1 MVIKLEQIGIIR
13 YSNLEYF
20 IKIMVISAFT
30 LKLNYKILGIH
41 EKSVL
46 NVVKL
51 AIILICSNVICAMI
65 EDVTNSTI
73 SVLFL
78 DIFVSLILSY
88 KINNNLGY
96 SVLVSTISLSIN
108 YVIYLI
114 SVIINFIIFR
124 TLNISNE
131 QIALISILIIFSVL
145 VMILCN
151 VKRVKNG
158 VTFLKNNENNE
169 YLGMF
174 ILNISYVVF
183 LAIIVLNSIDKRSI
197 LIYVIIFSIIMFISI
212 QKSLQVYY
220 KQKLQE
226 RETAEIKEELNS
238 KAKEIE
244 ELEKEN
250 LRLSKANHSILHKQK
265 SLEYELS
272 QALLKNET
280 IDKKEIKTKLQD
292 ISKEIPKETEPIE
305 LTKTNIK
312 EIDNMLKY
320 MQAECTKNKIDFELQ
335 VNGNIQ
341 HMINKYIGKEELE
354 ILLADHIKNA
364 IIAINHSNN
373 INKNI
378 LVRLG
383 IIDGLYSLYIY
394 DSGIEFE
401 VETLKNLGIK
411 PSTTH
416 ADDGGTGMGFM
427 NTFDTLKKYN
437 ASMEIHEYGKPSKDN
452 FTKVIKIIFNN
463 KHEYK
468 ISSYREKEIY

>member
-1 MVIKLEQIGIIR
+1 MGQIIEYRNI
-13 YSNLEYF
+13 EYF
-20 IKIMVISAFT
+20 IKTIFISIFT
-30 LKLNYKILGIH
+30 LYLNYKILNIEEKDKKEIIKNILVTIFFTGISTVI
-41 EKSVL
+41 KYYCNLTLSMIALDIFIACIFSVVTKRYISFSL
-46 NVVKL
+46 IVTTISLTVNYILYSISIAVNYIIFKMFNITNEYITL
-51 AIILICSNVICAMI
+51 IGIILIYI
-65 EDVTNSTI
+65 
-73 SVLFL
+73 
-78 DIFVSLILSY
+78 
-88 KINNNLGY
+88 
-96 SVLVSTISLSIN
+96 
-108 YVIYLI
+108 
-114 SVIINFIIFR
+114 IIF
-124 TLNISNE
+124 N
-131 QIALISILIIFSVL
+131 
-145 VMILCN
+145 
-151 VKRVKNG
+151 RVYKMRRLKNG
-158 VTFLKNNENNE
+158 IAFFKRNENNE
-169 YLGMF
+169 YF
-174 ILNISYVVF
+174 VILTLNASCVVF
-183 LAIIVLNSIDKRSI
+183 IIFTI
-197 LIYVIIFSIIMFISI
+197 LINIDITVKRTLFIYMVIFSIIMFVSI
-212 QKSLQVYY
+212 QKSLQLYY

-280 IDKKEIKTKLQD
+280 MDKKEIKTKLQD
-292 ISKEIPKETEPIE
+292 ISKEIPKETAPIE

-335 VNGNIQ
+335 INGNIH

-354 ILLADHIKNA
+354 ILLADYIKNA
-364 IIAINHSNN
+364 IIAINHSKN

-383 IIDGLYSLYIY
+383 LIDGFYSLYIY

>member
-1 MVIKLEQIGIIR
+1 MDESVIKYFCKMVFISIFTMYLNYKFLNIQEKDIRKMIKVIIQIILIDIISIFIEISLNSTIGIILTNIFLALLFSGKINKNVG
-13 YSNLEYF
+13 YSLMITMISFCINYILYSMSIVINYIIFKTCNINNDYIILLGILLIYSIIF
-20 IKIMVISAFT
+20 IKLTKIKRLEHGIVFFRKNEDNEALGLVI
-30 LKLNYKILGIH
+30 LNLSTVIFLIFAILTN
-41 EKSVL
+41 L
-46 NVVKL
+46 N
-51 AIILICSNVICAMI
+51 ITTAMI
-65 EDVTNSTI
+65 RP
-73 SVLFL
+73 LF
-78 DIFVSLILSY
+78 
-88 KINNNLGY
+88 
-96 SVLVSTISLSIN
+96 
-108 YVIYLI
+108 
-114 SVIINFIIFR
+114 
-124 TLNISNE
+124 
-131 QIALISILIIFSVL
+131 
-145 VMILCN
+145 
-151 VKRVKNG
+151 
-158 VTFLKNNENNE
+158 
-169 YLGMF
+169 
-174 ILNISYVVF
+174 
-183 LAIIVLNSIDKRSI
+183 
-197 LIYVIIFSIIMFISI
+197 IYVIIFSIILFITI
-212 QKSLQVYY
+212 QKTLQLYY

-292 ISKEIPKETEPIE
+292 ISKEIPKETAPIE

-335 VNGNIQ
+335 INGNIH

>member
-1 MVIKLEQIGIIR
+1 MDESVIKYFCKMVFISIFTMYLNYKFLNIQEKDIRKMIKVIIQIILIDIISIFIEISLNSTIGIILTNIFLALLFSGKINKNVG
-13 YSNLEYF
+13 YSLMITMISFCINYILYSMSIVINYIIFKVCNINNDYIILLGILLIYSIIF
-20 IKIMVISAFT
+20 IKLTNIKRLKHGIVFFRKNEDNEALGLVI
-30 LKLNYKILGIH
+30 LNLSTVIFLIFAILTN
-41 EKSVL
+41 L
-46 NVVKL
+46 N
-51 AIILICSNVICAMI
+51 ITSAMI
-65 EDVTNSTI
+65 RP
-73 SVLFL
+73 LF
-78 DIFVSLILSY
+78 
-88 KINNNLGY
+88 
-96 SVLVSTISLSIN
+96 
-108 YVIYLI
+108 
-114 SVIINFIIFR
+114 
-124 TLNISNE
+124 
-131 QIALISILIIFSVL
+131 
-145 VMILCN
+145 
-151 VKRVKNG
+151 
-158 VTFLKNNENNE
+158 
-169 YLGMF
+169 
-174 ILNISYVVF
+174 
-183 LAIIVLNSIDKRSI
+183 
-197 LIYVIIFSIIMFISI
+197 IYVIIFSIILFITI
-212 QKSLQVYY
+212 QKTLQLYY

-226 RETAEIKEELNS
+226 RETAEIKEELNN
-238 KAKEIE
+238 KTKEIE

-250 LRLSKANHSILHKQK
+250 LRLSKANHSILHKQI

-272 QALLKNET
+272 QALLKNKT

-292 ISKEIPKETEPIE
+292 IFKEIPKETAPIE

-335 VNGNIQ
+335 INGNIH

>member
-1 MVIKLEQIGIIR
+1 MESIVDESVIKYFCKMVFISIFTMYLNYKFLNIQEKDIRKMIKVIIQIILIDIISIFIEISLNSTIGIILTNIFLALLFSGKINKNVG
-13 YSNLEYF
+13 YSLMITMISFCINYILYSMSIVINYIIFKTCNINNDYIILLGILLIYSIIF
-20 IKIMVISAFT
+20 IKLTKIKRLEHGIVFFRKNEDNEALGLVI
-30 LKLNYKILGIH
+30 LNLSTVIFLIFAILTN
-41 EKSVL
+41 L
-46 NVVKL
+46 N
-51 AIILICSNVICAMI
+51 ITTAMI
-65 EDVTNSTI
+65 RP
-73 SVLFL
+73 LF
-78 DIFVSLILSY
+78 
-88 KINNNLGY
+88 
-96 SVLVSTISLSIN
+96 
-108 YVIYLI
+108 
-114 SVIINFIIFR
+114 
-124 TLNISNE
+124 
-131 QIALISILIIFSVL
+131 
-145 VMILCN
+145 
-151 VKRVKNG
+151 
-158 VTFLKNNENNE
+158 
-169 YLGMF
+169 
-174 ILNISYVVF
+174 
-183 LAIIVLNSIDKRSI
+183 
-197 LIYVIIFSIIMFISI
+197 IYVIIFSIILFITI
-212 QKSLQVYY
+212 QKTLQLYY

-292 ISKEIPKETEPIE
+292 ISKEIPKETAPIE

-335 VNGNIQ
+335 INGNIH

-378 LVRLG
+378 LVRIG

-452 FTKVIKIIFNN
+452 FTKVVKIIFNN

-468 ISSYREKEIY
+468 ISSYREKEIL

>member
-1 MVIKLEQIGIIR
+1 MDESVIKYFCKMVFISIFTMYLNYKFLNIQMIKVIIQIILIDIISIFIEISLNSTIGIILTNIFLALLFSGKINKNVG
-13 YSNLEYF
+13 YSLMITMISFCINYILYSMSIVINYIIFKTCNINNDYIILLGILLIYSIIF
-20 IKIMVISAFT
+20 IKLTKIKRLEHGIVFFRKNEDNEALGLVI
-30 LKLNYKILGIH
+30 LNLSTVIFLIFAILTN
-41 EKSVL
+41 L
-46 NVVKL
+46 N
-51 AIILICSNVICAMI
+51 ITTAMI
-65 EDVTNSTI
+65 RP
-73 SVLFL
+73 LF
-78 DIFVSLILSY
+78 
-88 KINNNLGY
+88 
-96 SVLVSTISLSIN
+96 
-108 YVIYLI
+108 
-114 SVIINFIIFR
+114 
-124 TLNISNE
+124 
-131 QIALISILIIFSVL
+131 
-145 VMILCN
+145 
-151 VKRVKNG
+151 
-158 VTFLKNNENNE
+158 
-169 YLGMF
+169 
-174 ILNISYVVF
+174 
-183 LAIIVLNSIDKRSI
+183 
-197 LIYVIIFSIIMFISI
+197 IYVIIFSIILFITI
-212 QKSLQVYY
+212 QKTLQLYY

-280 IDKKEIKTKLQD
+280 MDKKEIKTKLQD
-292 ISKEIPKETEPIE
+292 ISKEIPKETAPIE

-335 VNGNIQ
+335 INGNIH

-468 ISSYREKEIY
+468 ISSYREKEIL

>member
-1 MVIKLEQIGIIR
+1 MESIVDESVIKYFCKMVFISIFTMYLNYKFLNIQEKDIRKMIKVIIQIILIDIISIFIEISLNSTIGIILTNIFLALLFSGKINKNVG
-13 YSNLEYF
+13 YSLMITMISFCINYILYSMSIVINYIIFKICNINNDYIILLGILLIYSIIFIKLTKIKRLEYGIVF
-20 IKIMVISAFT
+20 FRKNEDNEALGLVI
-30 LKLNYKILGIH
+30 LNLSTVIFLIFAILTN
-41 EKSVL
+41 L
-46 NVVKL
+46 N
-51 AIILICSNVICAMI
+51 ITTAMI
-65 EDVTNSTI
+65 RP
-73 SVLFL
+73 LF
-78 DIFVSLILSY
+78 
-88 KINNNLGY
+88 
-96 SVLVSTISLSIN
+96 
-108 YVIYLI
+108 
-114 SVIINFIIFR
+114 
-124 TLNISNE
+124 
-131 QIALISILIIFSVL
+131 
-145 VMILCN
+145 
-151 VKRVKNG
+151 
-158 VTFLKNNENNE
+158 
-169 YLGMF
+169 
-174 ILNISYVVF
+174 
-183 LAIIVLNSIDKRSI
+183 
-197 LIYVIIFSIIMFISI
+197 IYVIIFSIILFITI
-212 QKSLQVYY
+212 QKTLQLYY

-292 ISKEIPKETEPIE
+292 ISKEIPKETATIE

-335 VNGNIQ
+335 INGNIH

-378 LVRLG
+378 LVRIG

-452 FTKVIKIIFNN
+452 FTKVVKIIFNN

-468 ISSYREKEIY
+468 ISSYREKEIL

>member
-1 MVIKLEQIGIIR
+1 M
-13 YSNLEYF
+13 
-20 IKIMVISAFT
+20 
-30 LKLNYKILGIH
+30 KILVLLILIDLASMIMRYLSGSITNIIF
-41 EKSVL
+41 L
-46 NVVKL
+46 NV
-51 AIILICSNVICAMI
+51 
-65 EDVTNSTI
+65 
-73 SVLFL
+73 
-78 DIFVSLILSY
+78 
-88 KINNNLGY
+88 
-96 SVLVSTISLSIN
+96 
-108 YVIYLI
+108 
-114 SVIINFIIFR
+114 FI
-124 TLNISNE
+124 
-131 QIALISILIIFSVL
+131 AIIFSKKIHRNIGYSLLINTISISVNYIFYALSIFITFNLSKICNINNDYIVFIVIVL
-145 VMILCN
+145 IYVIFINLICKLRRLN
-151 VKRVKNG
+151 KG
-158 VTFLKNNENNE
+158 IQFLKKNETNKH
-169 YLGMF
+169 LGML
-174 ILNISYVVF
+174 ILNISI
-183 LAIIVLNSIDKRSI
+183 AIFFSFTILRSVNTNI
-197 LIYVIIFSIIMFISI
+197 ETMKPIFIYTIMFSIIMFITI
-212 QKSLQVYY
+212 QKSLQLYY

-280 IDKKEIKTKLQD
+280 MDKKEIKTKLQD
-292 ISKEIPKETEPIE
+292 ISKEIPKETAPIE

-335 VNGNIQ
+335 INGNIH

-416 ADDGGTGMGFM
+416 ADNGGTGMGFM

-468 ISSYREKEIY
+468 ISSYRQKEIL

>member
-1 MVIKLEQIGIIR
+1 MDESVIKYFCKMVFISIFTMYLNYKFLNIQEKDIRKMIKVIIQIILIDIISIFIEISLNSTIGIILTNIFLALLFSGKINKNVG
-13 YSNLEYF
+13 YSLMITMISFCINYILYSMSIVINYIIFKTCNINNDYIILLGILLIYSIIF
-20 IKIMVISAFT
+20 IKLTKIKRLEHGIVFFRKNEDNEALGLVI
-30 LKLNYKILGIH
+30 LNLSTVIFLIFAILTN
-41 EKSVL
+41 L
-46 NVVKL
+46 N
-51 AIILICSNVICAMI
+51 ITTAMI
-65 EDVTNSTI
+65 RP
-73 SVLFL
+73 LF
-78 DIFVSLILSY
+78 
-88 KINNNLGY
+88 
-96 SVLVSTISLSIN
+96 
-108 YVIYLI
+108 
-114 SVIINFIIFR
+114 
-124 TLNISNE
+124 
-131 QIALISILIIFSVL
+131 
-145 VMILCN
+145 
-151 VKRVKNG
+151 
-158 VTFLKNNENNE
+158 
-169 YLGMF
+169 
-174 ILNISYVVF
+174 
-183 LAIIVLNSIDKRSI
+183 
-197 LIYVIIFSIIMFISI
+197 IYVIIFSIILFITI
-212 QKSLQVYY
+212 QKTLQLYY

-292 ISKEIPKETEPIE
+292 ISKEIPKETAPIE

-335 VNGNIQ
+335 INGNIH

-378 LVRLG
+378 LVRIG

-452 FTKVIKIIFNN
+452 FTKVVKIIFNN

-468 ISSYREKEIY
+468 ISSYREKEIL

>member
-1 MVIKLEQIGIIR
+1 MRSL
-13 YSNLEYF
+13 F
-20 IKIMVISAFT
+20 I
-30 LKLNYKILGIH
+30 Y
-41 EKSVL
+41 
-46 NVVKL
+46 VV
-51 AIILICSNVICAMI
+51 
-65 EDVTNSTI
+65 
-73 SVLFL
+73 
-78 DIFVSLILSY
+78 
-88 KINNNLGY
+88 
-96 SVLVSTISLSIN
+96 
-108 YVIYLI
+108 
-114 SVIINFIIFR
+114 
-124 TLNISNE
+124 
-131 QIALISILIIFSVL
+131 IFSV
-145 VMILCN
+145 IL
-151 VKRVKNG
+151 
-158 VTFLKNNENNE
+158 
-169 YLGMF
+169 F
-174 ILNISYVVF
+174 IT
-183 LAIIVLNSIDKRSI
+183 
-197 LIYVIIFSIIMFISI
+197 I
-212 QKSLQVYY
+212 QKSLQLYY

-250 LRLSKANHSILHKQK
+250 IRLSKANHSILHKQK

-280 IDKKEIKTKLQD
+280 MDKKEIKTKLQD
-292 ISKEIPKETEPIE
+292 ISKEIPKETAPIE

-335 VNGNIQ
+335 INGNIH

-378 LVRLG
+378 LVRIG

-468 ISSYREKEIY
+468 ISSYREKEIL